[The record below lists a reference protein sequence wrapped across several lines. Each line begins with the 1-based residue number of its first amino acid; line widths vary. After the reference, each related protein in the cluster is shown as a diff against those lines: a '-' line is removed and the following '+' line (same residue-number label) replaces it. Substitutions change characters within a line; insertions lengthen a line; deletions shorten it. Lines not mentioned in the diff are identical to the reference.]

1 LAKSLEECLN
11 KKYLNNNSDSF
22 VELIKSKNM
31 SDINVFKKALLSNLK
46 NFESVNLIIQG
57 LYEKKNDG
65 SPSLKN

>member
-1 LAKSLEECLN
+1 
-11 KKYLNNNSDSF
+11 
-22 VELIKSKNM
+22 M